1 MLDKGLKSQ
10 GIVSEK
16 IRSLNEDEKDFDL
29 TKFLNFELQRGSEDS
44 AEMKNLGFTIESSG
58 LEGDLLKFVIV
69 FDDPIQVSI
78 GSTKDMMVTTIIDG
92 SFFSS

>member
-1 MLDKGLKSQ
+1 MLDKGLKSR
-10 GIVSEK
+10 GEVSEK
-16 IRSLNEDEKDFDL
+16 IRFLNEDNIDFDL

-44 AEMKNLGFTIESSG
+44 AEMENLGFTIQSAG
-58 LEGDLLKFVIV
+58 LEGDLLKFTIV
-69 FDDPIQVSI
+69 FDQPIQVSI